1 MIHHETSRRWTL
13 VAMLTFC
20 LMCGC
25 GDSQDGPQRFQVSGN
40 VSYDGKPVPKGF
52 ITFEPDS
59 KAGNKGPGG
68 GASIVN
74 GRYKTDSDRG
84 VVGGPHLVRI
94 VGYDGVAAS
103 VEGERLAD
111 GKPLFSTFETS
122 FDFPKQNGT
131 RDFDV
136 PKAK

>member
-1 MIHHETSRRWTL
+1 MTHFDYFRSCSL
-13 VAMLTFC
+13 LLMLS
-20 LMCGC
+20 LICGC
-25 GDSQDGPQRFQVSGN
+25 GSSEDGPQRFQVSGS

-68 GASIVN
+68 GAPIVN
-74 GRYKTDSDRG
+74 GKYKTEVGKG

-94 VGYDGVAAS
+94 VGYDGVATS
-103 VEGERLAD
+103 IEGEQLAD

-122 FDFPKQNGT
+122 HDFPKQDGT